1 MLLLVSP
8 VDLSEAM
15 AASVGGADI
24 IDVKNPAEGSLGANY
39 PWVIE
44 EIKKA
49 LPPHAQISATIGDLT
64 GKPAAA
70 SQAAYGLSKIGV
82 NYIKAGLLVSNPK
95 DAEKIAESITKATEN
110 TNSKIILAAYADY
123 KDTGTINP
131 QTLPDIAENAGAS
144 GVMIDTHRK
153 NGKTL
158 FDHMTTEE
166 LKHFVDT
173 AKEKQLITALAGTIQ
188 KHHLPKLKEINPDII
203 GIRSA
208 VCKKNDRI
216 NGKIE
221 KQKVEEFK
229 QQMSQNKKTR

>member
-8 VDLSEAM
+8 IDLSEAR

-64 GKPAAA
+64 GKPGSA

-82 NYIKAGLLVSNPK
+82 NYIKAGLLVTNQK
-95 DAEKIAESITKATEN
+95 EAEKIAEAITKATEK
-110 TNSKIILAAYADY
+110 TKSKIILAAYADY
-123 KDTGTINP
+123 KDTCTINP
-131 QTLPDIAENAGAS
+131 QTLPDIAEKTGAH
-144 GVMIDTHRK
+144 GVMIDTYNK

-166 LKHFVDT
+166 LTRFTQT
-173 AKEKQLITALAGTIQ
+173 AKTKKLITALAGTIQ
-188 KHHLPKLKEINPDII
+188 QKHIPKLKKINPDII

-208 VCKKNDRI
+208 VCTKNDRV

-221 KQKVEEFK
+221 KDKVKQFK
-229 QQMSQNKKTR
+229 QQINQ